1 MIYSLDQM
9 NNIKE
14 YVGSAY
20 WGTTKINVYKQGD
33 FLHVYEANGI
43 KMARHS
49 ADNFTVMESMYL
61 AIAGCAYAEN
71 AGDIRED
78 IFDRLEN
85 IQLYKVDILENPQW
99 EYKLG
104 GEYHDL

>member
-1 MIYSLDQM
+1 MIYNLNQM
-9 NNIKE
+9 SDIKE
-14 YVGSAY
+14 YVGSACC
-20 WGTTKINVYKQGD
+20 GTTKINVYKQGD

-71 AGDIRED
+71 IDNIRED
-78 IFDRLEN
+78 IFDRLGD
-85 IQLYKVDILENPQW
+85 IYLTKVDISEDSQW
-99 EYKLG
+99 RYRLG
-104 GEYHDL
+104 GDYHDL

>member
-1 MIYSLDQM
+1 M

-20 WGTTKINVYKQGD
+20 CGITKINVYKQGH
-33 FLHVYEANGI
+33 FLHVYEDNGI

-49 ADNFTVMESMYL
+49 ADNFTVMESMHL

-71 AGDIRED
+71 VGDIRED
-78 IFDRLEN
+78 IFDRLVD
-85 IQLYKVDILENPQW
+85 IYLTKVDIPENPQ
-99 EYKLG
+99 
-104 GEYHDL
+104 

>member
-20 WGTTKINVYKQGD
+20 CGTTKINVYKQGD

-49 ADNFTVMESMYL
+49 ADNFTIMESMYL

-71 AGDIRED
+71 IGDIRED
-78 IFDRLEN
+78 IFDRLED
-85 IQLYKVDILENPQW
+85 IQLYKVDIPKNSEW
-99 EYKLG
+99 EYKLE

>member
-20 WGTTKINVYKQGD
+20 CGTTKINVYKQGD

-43 KMARHS
+43 KIARHS

-78 IFDRLEN
+78 IFDRLVD
-85 IQLYKVDILENPQW
+85 IHLTKVDIPENSQW
-99 EYKLG
+99 EYKLE

>member
-1 MIYSLDQM
+1 M

-20 WGTTKINVYKQGD
+20 CGTTKMNVYKQGD
-33 FLHVYEANGI
+33 FLHVYEANSI

-61 AIAGCAYAEN
+61 AIAGCTYAEN
-71 AGDIRED
+71 AGNIKES
-78 IFDRLEN
+78 ILDRLGD
-85 IQLYKVDILENPQW
+85 IYLTKVDIPEDSQWRYRLE
-99 EYKLG
+99 